1 RGEPWDEMVDGR
13 GRVRPQWHHLL
24 ATLGSLPGEGIE
36 ERARRL
42 ALPHHQEGLLFPTA
56 VERTDELPAR
66 CPLPVPLPA
75 AEWEGLQVGLQQRAR
90 LLDCLLEDLYGPQH
104 LLAHGDLP
112 SYLV

>member
-1 RGEPWDEMVDGR
+1 MVDGH
-13 GRVRPQWHHLL
+13 GRVRPHWHHLL

-56 VERTDELPAR
+56 GEREDDQPAR

-75 AEWEGLQVGLQQRAR
+75 AYGAWEISGGV
-90 LLDCLLEDLYGPQH
+90 H
-104 LLAHGDLP
+104 LLSFGDALTTLNGGDDRQAVGTLGFNIA
-112 SYLV
+112 Y